1 MSHGDLQHGRFQI
14 TMSTRKPT
22 GDPGSNLGSL
32 DGVPR
37 ITSKWLDEIS
47 PRTLRLMKVTTTAPN
62 IGKIRYND
70 RWKKNPPYT
79 SGTFVCM
86 SLHDQSNHA
95 IFMNYLSTG
104 SGKRKNVVNSEEIC
118 WTRSTRIRENLSSN
132 GSRPRCLWANTGEWL
147 SECKVWLNMPTI
159 LSYWDS
165 SG

>member
-1 MSHGDLQHGRFQI
+1 
-14 TMSTRKPT
+14 MSTRKPT

-47 PRTLRLMKVTTTAPN
+47 PRTLRLMKVTTTALN

-104 SGKRKNVVNSEEIC
+104 SGKRKNVNSGEIC
-118 WTRSTRIRENLSSN
+118 WTRSTRIREN
-132 GSRPRCLWANTGEWL
+132 GFRPTARARDVYELILARWL
-147 SECKVWLNMPTI
+147 SECKV
-159 LSYWDS
+159 
-165 SG
+165 